1 MASPKGTDSV
11 AGINLWKNGP
21 VLSILATALAGLLL
35 TGCSPKRVLR
45 TDTAQASLP
54 APEAASLPLMEEY
67 PSDRPPGEPD
77 PGLPEPEFRGATGTS
92 SLETAS
98 TTPPGTP
105 AAKPPSGSSLGM
117 AAVALAEKQ
126 LGKPY
131 QWGASGPEKFDCSGL
146 VMYVYDNLG
155 VQLPRV
161 SGQQAYAG
169 VHVDRADLQP
179 GDLVFF
185 RLNGSRI
192 DHVGIYVGHS
202 KFIHAPRKHVPVST
216 ESLNNSYW
224 RRRFKG
230 GRRLN

>member
-1 MASPKGTDSV
+1 MAGSNTWQKVPLLGMVV
-11 AGINLWKNGP
+11 A
-21 VLSILATALAGLLL
+21 ILAGCLL
-35 TGCSPKRVLR
+35 TGCSPKRVLQ
-45 TDTAQASLP
+45 TGAPLEPLP
-54 APEAASLPLMEEY
+54 SAEAVPPSAVEEL

-77 PGLPEPEFRGATGTS
+77 SGLPAPVMRGATGTS
-92 SLETAS
+92 SLETAN
-98 TTPPGTP
+98 TRPQGTP
-105 AAKPPSGSSLGM
+105 TARPPAGSSLGL

-161 SGQQAYAG
+161 SGQRAYAG
-169 VHVDRADLQP
+169 VHVDFEDLQP

-185 RLNGSRI
+185 KLNGSRI
-192 DHVGIYVGHS
+192 DHVGIYAGHS
-202 KFIHAPRKHVPVST
+202 KFIHAPRKYVPVRT

>member
-1 MASPKGTDSV
+1 MDSV
-11 AGINLWKNGP
+11 ADIRTRNNTKAWGLLA
-21 VLSILATALAGLLL
+21 VLMVGVILA
-35 TGCSPKRVLR
+35 GCSPKRVVR
-45 TDTAQASLP
+45 TQPEPGPQAVEPADIEAGLP
-54 APEAASLPLMEEY
+54 PIGNPR
-67 PSDRPPGEPD
+67 DNPPGEPD
-77 PGLPEPEFRGATGTS
+77 SSLPAPVYRGATGTS
-92 SLETAS
+92 SLEAAGTN
-98 TTPPGTP
+98 PPGTP
-105 AAKPPSGSSLGM
+105 PSAPLRSSSLG
-117 AAVALAEKQ
+117 AEAVALAKDQ

-131 QWGASGPEKFDCSGL
+131 QWGASGPDKFDCSGL

-192 DHVGIYVGHS
+192 DHVGIYEGHA
-202 KFIHAPRKHVPVST
+202 KFIHAPRKHMPVRRD
-216 ESLNNSYW
+216 SLNNSYW

-230 GRRLN
+230 GRRLK

>member
-1 MASPKGTDSV
+1 MLGIV
-11 AGINLWKNGP
+11 AGI
-21 VLSILATALAGLLL
+21 LAGCLL
-35 TGCSPKRVLR
+35 TGCSPKRVLQ
-45 TDTAQASLP
+45 TGSTKEPLP
-54 APEAASLPLMEEY
+54 PVEAAPSLSVEEL
-67 PSDRPPGEPD
+67 PSDRPQGEPGS
-77 PGLPEPEFRGATGTS
+77 GLPSPVMRGATGTS
-92 SLETAS
+92 SLETAN
-98 TTPPGTP
+98 TKPQGTP
-105 AAKPPSGSSLGM
+105 AQRPPAGSSLGM

-169 VHVDRADLQP
+169 VHVDFEDLQP

-185 RLNGSRI
+185 KLNGSRI
-192 DHVGIYVGHS
+192 DHVGIYAGHS
-202 KFIHAPRKHVPVST
+202 KFIHAPRKYVPVRT

>member
-1 MASPKGTDSV
+1 M
-11 AGINLWKNGP
+11 AGIKLKSIP
-21 VLSILATALAGLLL
+21 VLGIFASVLAGVLL
-35 TGCSPKRVLR
+35 TGCTPKRVLR
-45 TDTAQASLP
+45 RDP
-54 APEAASLPLMEEY
+54 APVPVPEAEPASAPVQEEY
-67 PSDRPPGEPD
+67 ASERPPGEPD
-77 PGLPEPEFRGATGTS
+77 LSLPEPEFRGATGTS
-92 SLETAS
+92 SLETSSAN
-98 TTPPGTP
+98 PPGTP
-105 AAKPPSGSSLGM
+105 AAQPPSGSSLGL
-117 AAVALAEKQ
+117 AAAALAEKQ

-146 VMYVYDNLG
+146 VMYVFDNLG
-155 VQLPRV
+155 VKLPRV

-169 VHVDRADLQP
+169 VHVDREDLQR

-185 RLNGSRI
+185 KLTGSRI

-230 GRRLN
+230 GRRLK

>member
-1 MASPKGTDSV
+1 MP
-11 AGINLWKNGP
+11 GINLWKSSL
-21 VLSILATALAGLLL
+21 VLAILASALAGVLL

-45 TDTAQASLP
+45 RDTGQVSVPAAESESLP
-54 APEAASLPLMEEY
+54 AQEEY
-67 PSDRPPGEPD
+67 PSERPPGEPES
-77 PGLPEPEFRGATGTS
+77 GLPEPEFRGASGTRTPETS
-92 SLETAS
+92 SAN
-98 TTPPGTP
+98 PPGTP
-105 AAKPPSGSSLGM
+105 AAQPLSGSSLGL

-146 VMYVYDNLG
+146 VMYVYDKLG
-155 VQLPRV
+155 VPLPRV

-169 VHVDRADLQP
+169 VHVDLKNLQP

-185 RLNGSRI
+185 KLNGSRI

-202 KFIHAPRKHVPVST
+202 KFIHAPRKHVPVRT

-230 GRRLN
+230 GRRLS

>member
-1 MASPKGTDSV
+1 MAGNRNINRWLGLGLV
-11 AGINLWKNGP
+11 AGVFISLW
-21 VLSILATALAGLLL
+21 V

-45 TDTAQASLP
+45 TDTAV
-54 APEAASLPLMEEY
+54 EAVSAAKPVSESTGQKIY
-67 PSDRPPGEPD
+67 PDNPPGEPSG
-77 PGLPEPEFRGATGTS
+77 GLPEPEYRGVTGTS
-92 SLETAS
+92 SLETAK

-105 AAKPPSGSSLGM
+105 ARQLLTGSKLGL
-117 AAVALAEKQ
+117 AAAALAKEQ

-131 QWGASGPEKFDCSGL
+131 QWGAEGPDKFDCSGL

-155 VQLPRV
+155 VKLPRV

-169 VHVDRADLQP
+169 VHVDRQDLQP

-185 RLNGSRI
+185 KLNGSRI
-192 DHVGIYVGHS
+192 DHVGIYLGHG
-202 KFIHAPRKHVPVST
+202 KFIHAPRKHVPVRT

-230 GRRLN
+230 GRRLK